1 MPDVFMYSRGTCPFC
16 HRAKALLRSK
26 GVRWNEVD
34 LDDEPAQRDEM
45 IRKSGRSTVP
55 QIWIGERHVGGS
67 DDLAAL
73 DRSGKLDA
81 WLGISS

>member
-67 DDLAAL
+67 DDLDAL
-73 DRSGKLDA
+73 DRSGELDT
-81 WLGISS
+81 WLAISS